1 MLQHHYAEYK
11 NNFQIDFLFVAY
23 LSKLQNM
30 KKKSQLTAT
39 SLDLLRCSRGTSV
52 QNPTAF

>member
-30 KKKSQLTAT
+30 KKKITINGNVIRPAPLQ
-39 SLDLLRCSRGTSV
+39 
-52 QNPTAF
+52 